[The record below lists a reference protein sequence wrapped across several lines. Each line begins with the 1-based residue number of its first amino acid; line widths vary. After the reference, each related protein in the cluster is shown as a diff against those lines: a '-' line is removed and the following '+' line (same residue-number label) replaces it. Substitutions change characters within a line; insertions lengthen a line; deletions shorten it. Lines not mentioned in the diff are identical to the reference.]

1 MEINHDYRV
10 KLFDELGFER
20 KQCTECNQWFW
31 TLDKD
36 RTTCGDSP
44 CDEYSFIGNPI
55 TSKKYT
61 YNEMVKE
68 FTNFFDEKGHTPV
81 KRSPVVA
88 KRWRDDIL
96 LTIASIAVFQ
106 PWVTSGLVKPVKN
119 PLVIAQPCIRLNDID
134 NVGRTGR
141 HLTCFTMGAHHAF
154 NSKDDYKYWTDKT
167 VEYCFELMKRLGI
180 DGKTITFIES
190 WWEGGGNAG
199 PCYEVITHGVEL
211 ATLVFMQY
219 KKIGNDYEE
228 IPLKIVDT
236 GYGIERFAWA
246 SQGTPT
252 VYESLFSEI
261 IEKLKED
268 AGIPEVDEKIMAES
282 ATLAGL
288 MDIENVG
295 DLRVLRQKVAEKIG
309 MDVDELDKLI
319 SPLEYIYAIADHT
332 RCLSFMFGDG
342 IVPSNVKE
350 GYLARLV
357 LRKTLRYMEKIGI
370 SMSIKDIISM
380 QLENMKEI
388 YPELSGMKEY
398 IMDVLDSEEKKY
410 IQTVNR
416 GRGIVE
422 RMAASKSEITLDD
435 LIELYDSNGL
445 PPEIVKDVV
454 DELNKKGKKTIAIT
468 VPDNFYTI
476 VAERH
481 EEEKPEEV
489 VSTKKELPELEVS
502 ETELLFFKHPTQV
515 EFEAKIL
522 KIAEK
527 YIVLDKTLFYAE
539 GGGQKY
545 DIGQL
550 NDIEVIDVQKKNG
563 IVFHKVSDISKFKEG
578 DTVKGAVNWDNR
590 LKLMRNHTA
599 THVINAAAT
608 RVLGKHVW
616 QTGSN
621 VDTEKGRLDI
631 THYERISREQV
642 KEIERIA
649 NEIVLSKMPVNSTFM
664 DRNDAEQKYGFT
676 IYQGGVVPG
685 DTLRIIEIEGTDVE
699 ACGGTHCSNT
709 SEVGYIKVLK
719 TERIQDGVERL
730 EYSTGM
736 GSVSEIASLEDTLID
751 SAEILGIP
759 NDQLPKTVKRF
770 FEEWKEQKKTIEEL
784 QKKVGELVKYEL
796 ADKFENVGNYE
807 VLVEQVNGTPNE
819 LMSIADN
826 LAVGN
831 KLIVLMNENDY
842 LLCKRGENVEIS
854 MKDLIRNIG
863 KGGGKDNLA
872 QGKYSEN
879 KEQITE
885 KIIQILNK

>member
-44 CDEYSFIGNPI
+44 CDEYSFIGSPI
-55 TSKKYT
+55 TRKKYT
-61 YNEMVKE
+61 YNEMVRE
-68 FTNFFDEKGHTPV
+68 FTNFFAEKGHSPV

-106 PWVTSGLVKPVKN
+106 PWVTNGLVKPVKN

-167 VEYCFELMKRLGI
+167 VEYCFELMNRLGI

-219 KKIGNDYEE
+219 KKVGSEYEE

-252 VYESLFSEI
+252 VYESLFSEV

-268 AGIPEVDEKIMAES
+268 AGIPGVDEKIMAES

-388 YPELSGMKEY
+388 YPELSEMKEY

-489 VSTKKELPELEVS
+489 VSTKKELPEVEVS

-515 EFEAKIL
+515 EFEAKVL
-522 KIAEK
+522 KTVEK
-527 YIVLDKTLFYAE
+527 YVVLDKTLFYAE

-545 DIGQL
+545 DIGQI
-550 NDIEVIDVQKKNG
+550 NGIEVIDVQKKNG

-578 DTVKGAVNWDNR
+578 DIVKGTVNWENR

-608 RVLGKHVW
+608 RVLGKHIW

-709 SEVGYIKVLK
+709 SEIGYIKVLK

-736 GSVSEIASLEDTLID
+736 GSVSEIAVLEDTLID

-796 ADKFENVGNYE
+796 ADKFEKYGNYE
-807 VLVEQVNGTPNE
+807 VLVEQVSGTPNE

-842 LLCKRGENVEIS
+842 LLCKRGENVELS
-854 MKDLIRNIG
+854 MKELIRNIG